1 MPRILLL
8 DDEPLIAMMMQ
19 GWLTE
24 LDCEIVGPVHSVR
37 SALMLLD
44 GLDGVALDGAI
55 LDLSLGN
62 NEKSYAVA
70 SVLRDRGIPYAFAT
84 GYEAADVD
92 PRFRDALVLSK
103 PFEFEAVR
111 AAIGTLL
118 NPGTMPQSANTR

>member
-70 SVLRDRGIPYAFAT
+70 SVLRDPRYS
-84 GYEAADVD
+84 V
-92 PRFRDALVLSK
+92 RFRDRLRGGGCRSTVSGCVGPEQA
-103 PFEFEAVR
+103 F
-111 AAIGTLL
+111 
-118 NPGTMPQSANTR
+118 